1 LILTI
6 VQIDI
11 LFYNKIK
18 SCKFSVFISYY
29 IFSKLLG
36 SIKELFL
43 KTMRDNPEIIK
54 KMQNEESDETTKA
67 ILKMILAE
75 AQKDPEYS
83 GVTH

>member
-1 LILTI
+1 
-6 VQIDI
+6 
-11 LFYNKIK
+11 
-18 SCKFSVFISYY
+18 
-29 IFSKLLG
+29 LG